1 MKFFKLIILFFVI
14 FLVGCKE
21 ISFDFSVLEANN
33 TRIYSYKEKPGL
45 LNEYENSYV
54 FNDVSEIEYG
64 DFTIV
69 IVNTAYDDSI
79 SRASVMELLELNN
92 NVCIVY
98 DNYELVKNRSFKF
111 NYNFSIDNYLKKSQ
125 DCFYLSFEEKK
136 NKDEATFYE
145 LILEKSEEVIGN
157 YMSNF

>member
-1 MKFFKLIILFFVI
+1 MKFFKLIILFFVL
-14 FLVGCKE
+14 FLTGCKE
-21 ISFDFSVLEANN
+21 ISFDFSILEANN

-45 LNEYENSYV
+45 LIEYENSYV

-79 SRASVMELLELNN
+79 SRESVMNLLELSNN
-92 NVCIVY
+92 ICVVY

-111 NYNFSIDNYLKKSQ
+111 SYNFLINNYLKKEE
-125 DCFYLSFEEKK
+125 DYFYLSFEEKK
-136 NKDEATFYE
+136 NKNEATFYE

-157 YMSNF
+157 YMSFF